1 MSSLLTVYGTLRFPA
16 GALARWQAAPLPTAE
31 PDAALT
37 GDGVFA
43 NASDVASVAELLA
56 DQDDC
61 HVFVRFIVDGDT
73 LHVRAALG
81 DDDWCRWCG
90 RIRAAVQAAA
100 ALGARGELDTED
112 DGSYAGTLVAAG
124 PRAKYQPAGPRRR
137 AGRQEAAHRDTW
149 RIFEEVLAADR
160 ARRASKTPSATR
172 KATAKPTPKQPIA
185 KPTAKTTAKPTANK
199 TTAKTTAKPTA
210 KQTTPKTTANKPT
223 AKPTTKPAARKR
235 A

>member
-43 NASDVASVAELLA
+43 NPSDVASVAELLA

-81 DDDWCRWCG
+81 DDDWCRCCG
-90 RIRAAVQAAA
+90 RIHAAVQAAA

-137 AGRQEAAHRDTW
+137 AGQQEAAHRDTW

-172 KATAKPTPKQPIA
+172 KATAKPTPSTWVPSNCDRSTYRENTSGSSATFDKVG
-185 KPTAKTTAKPTANK
+185 
-199 TTAKTTAKPTA
+199 
-210 KQTTPKTTANKPT
+210 
-223 AKPTTKPAARKR
+223 R
-235 A
+235 ATRVMGALSWFRGTISSW